1 MQHNERI
8 SATSVTDVELAF
20 FFLFPAALTLSL
32 FSFSPIVLYQSTQHS
47 IMPVI
52 SQQPPSIEVK
62 ETLGGKE
69 TPSLMSQSPLT
80 TEDSVENINREK
92 LANIKK
98 MMRTYVDGALREKDQ
113 VSWV

>member
-1 MQHNERI
+1 
-8 SATSVTDVELAF
+8 
-20 FFLFPAALTLSL
+20 
-32 FSFSPIVLYQSTQHS
+32 
-47 IMPVI
+47 
-52 SQQPPSIEVK
+52 
-62 ETLGGKE
+62 
-69 TPSLMSQSPLT
+69 MSQSPMT